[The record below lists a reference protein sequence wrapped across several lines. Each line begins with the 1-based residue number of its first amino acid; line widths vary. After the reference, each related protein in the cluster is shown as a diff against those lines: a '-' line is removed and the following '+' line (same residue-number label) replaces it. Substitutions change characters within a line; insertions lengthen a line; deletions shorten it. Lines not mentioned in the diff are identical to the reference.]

1 MNRRT
6 LLLGALAAESALG
19 APGALGALGA
29 PGGRSAQGAASVRD
43 AVRDVEQQFA
53 ATMARRDFGA
63 FPNYISEEAI
73 FLGSECNRQVLRG
86 RMAIVAAWRGFFD
99 GPTAPF
105 AWAPDFTEVL
115 DSGGLALSSG
125 PVRNPAGALTG
136 RFNSIWRLE
145 SDGRWRVVFDQGSP
159 LCSR

>member
-1 MNRRT
+1 MDRRT
-6 LLLGALAAESALG
+6 LLITALG
-19 APGALGALGA
+19 APGARG
-29 PGGRSAQGAASVRD
+29 AQGARGTASLRD
-43 AVRDVEQQFA
+43 AVRDAEQRFA
-53 ATMARRDFGA
+53 ATMARRDFGG
-63 FPNYISEEAI
+63 FPTYISEEAI

-86 RMAIVAAWRGFFD
+86 RTAIVAAWKAFFD

-125 PVRNPAGALTG
+125 PVKNPAGELTG

-159 LCSR
+159 LCPR

>member
-1 MNRRT
+1 MDRRT
-6 LLLGALAAESALG
+6 LLLTALAAQSALAAQNAQG
-19 APGALGALGA
+19 AQG
-29 PGGRSAQGAASVRD
+29 AQGAASVRD
-43 AVRDVEQQFA
+43 AVRDAEQQFA
-53 ATMARRDFGA
+53 ATMARRDFGG

-86 RMAIVAAWRGFFD
+86 RTAIVAAWKAFFD

-125 PVRNPAGALTG
+125 PVKNPAGEMTG
-136 RFNSIWRLE
+136 RFNSIWRRE

-159 LCSR
+159 LCQR

>member
-6 LLLGALAAESALG
+6 LLLGALSAPCARSTQG
-19 APGALGALGA
+19 AQ
-29 PGGRSAQGAASVRD
+29 SAASVRD
-43 AVRDVEQQFA
+43 AVRYAELQFA

-63 FPNYISEEAI
+63 FPAFISDEAV
-73 FLGSECNRQVLRG
+73 FLGSECNRRVLRG
-86 RMAIVAAWRGFFD
+86 RPAIIAAWKAFFD
-99 GPTAPF
+99 TPAAPF
-105 AWAPDFTEVL
+105 SWAPDFTEVL

-125 PVRNPAGALTG
+125 PVRNPAGEPTG

-159 LCSR
+159 LCPR

>member
-1 MNRRT
+1 MDRRT
-6 LLLGALAAESALG
+6 LLITALG
-19 APGALGALGA
+19 AVG
-29 PGGRSAQGAASVRD
+29 AQGAQGARGTAGLRD
-43 AVRDVEQQFA
+43 AVRDAEQQFA
-53 ATMARRDFGA
+53 ATMARRDFGG

-86 RMAIVAAWRGFFD
+86 RPAIVAAWKAFFD

-125 PVRNPAGALTG
+125 PVKNPAGELTG
-136 RFNSIWRLE
+136 RFNSVWRLE

-159 LCSR
+159 LCPR

>member
-1 MNRRT
+1 MDRRT
-6 LLLGALAAESALG
+6 LLITALG
-19 APGALGALGA
+19 AVG
-29 PGGRSAQGAASVRD
+29 AQGAQGAQGARGTTGLRD
-43 AVRDVEQQFA
+43 AVSEAEQQFA
-53 ATMARRDFGA
+53 ATMAHRDFGG

-86 RMAIVAAWRGFFD
+86 RTAIVAAWKAFFD

-125 PVRNPAGALTG
+125 PVKNPAGELTG

-159 LCSR
+159 LCPRQEREGG

>member
-1 MNRRT
+1 MDRRT
-6 LLLGALAAESALG
+6 LLLTALG
-19 APGALGALGA
+19 APGLQGALGA
-29 PGGRSAQGAASVRD
+29 QGARGAQGAASVRD
-43 AVRDVEQQFA
+43 AVRDAELQFA
-53 ATMARRDFGA
+53 ATMARRDFGG
-63 FPNYISEEAI
+63 FPNYISDEAI

-86 RMAIVAAWRGFFD
+86 RTAIVASWKTFFD

-125 PVRNPAGALTG
+125 PVRNPAGELTG

-145 SDGRWRVVFDQGSP
+145 SDGRWRVVFDQGSA
-159 LCSR
+159 LCPR